1 MLKDLERLAQDSI
14 WVKSF
19 DDADGVEGTHR
30 IGVGAVAIM
39 MRSMQ
44 GTGAKCAGTVLQV
57 HFE

>member
-1 MLKDLERLAQDSI
+1 MTAFFRVPWAHCDCVPKDLERLAQDSI

-39 MRSMQ
+39 MRSM
-44 GTGAKCAGTVLQV
+44 
-57 HFE
+57 HF